1 MLATFLQTICRLLQS
16 GLQLVPPRKLRT
28 RPLSSESDAGTR
40 LATDRAQGVG
50 NIGFVQPSHEPSSI
64 HPAHLLHPSMAAR
77 RQSSETPRG
86 KIRRALIGLVMRP
99 SGRCNLLADV
109 EAPTGEFVP
118 CRT

>member
-64 HPAHLLHPSMAAR
+64 HPAHLLHSSMAAP
-77 RQSSETPRG
+77 RQSCGTPRG
-86 KIRRALIGLVMRP
+86 KIRRALIGQVDAAAGALQPPR
-99 SGRCNLLADV
+99 R
-109 EAPTGEFVP
+109 
-118 CRT
+118 R

>member
-28 RPLSSESDAGTR
+28 RSLSSESDAGTR

-64 HPAHLLHPSMAAR
+64 HPAHLLHFLGDSAAIMRDAAR
-77 RQSSETPRG
+77 
-86 KIRRALIGLVMRP
+86 
-99 SGRCNLLADV
+99 
-109 EAPTGEFVP
+109 
-118 CRT
+118 